1 MGLRTPTG
9 LQAKQ
14 RPAIPYQ
21 VKLHV
26 TPAAVQLELTLAN
39 AVVGVFAAFDNRQ
52 IGIGKAFTHCAHKAE
67 RGIKIRRV
75 EIVKEQPADAALL
88 VAMLQIE
95 IMSHHFLYFG

>member
-1 MGLRTPTG
+1 
-9 LQAKQ
+9 
-14 RPAIPYQ
+14 
-21 VKLHV
+21 
-26 TPAAVQLELTLAN
+26 N

-95 IMSHHFLYFG
+95 IIIAPLFVFRVNVFAKRQAEVARSG